1 MSVESCRRNIESVNR
16 ELGQLHQKLAD
27 ERKREADKTARIGQ
41 VDRGITK
48 NTSASSLRSKMN
60 EIQRLNKDI
69 EQSKKK
75 QADLS
80 KRIAAKEKKKHEHE
94 RDLLKEQGK
103 EQQALQK
110 DQERRMAQFEANLRR
125 SMTAATSPSLPLA
138 PSPTAKE
145 HDVFISHASEDKESF
160 VRALAEG
167 LRARGVNVWYDEFEL
182 RVGDSLRRSIDRGL
196 ANSRFGI
203 VVLSSAFF
211 AKNWPQ
217 YELDG
222 LVTKEMSGNGK
233 VILPIW
239 HKVSKDE
246 VAGYSPTLA
255 DKVALNTGIQSLDEI
270 IEELVGAIHPTD
282 SPQAED
288 GDAIVSTIPPIQE
301 QEQMP

>member
-1 MSVESCRRNIESVNR
+1 MSVDTCRRQIESANR
-16 ELGQLHQKLAD
+16 ELGQLHQKLAA
-27 ERKREADKTARIGQ
+27 ERRREADKVARIGQ
-41 VDRGITK
+41 IERGITK
-48 NTSASSLRSKMN
+48 STSVSSLQSKAR
-60 EIQRLNKDI
+60 EIERLNKDI

-80 KRIAAKEKKKHEHE
+80 EQIAAKEKKKHDHE
-94 RDLLKEQGK
+94 RDLHKEQGK

-125 SMTAATSPSLPLA
+125 SLTEASSQMP
-138 PSPTAKE
+138 PTAMTQTHKE

-182 RVGDSLRRSIDRGL
+182 KVGDSLRRSIDRGL
-196 ANSRFGI
+196 VKSRFGI
-203 VVLSSAFF
+203 VVFSSAFF

-222 LVTKEMSGNGK
+222 LVTKETSSGGK

-270 IEELVGAIHPTD
+270 IEELVAVICPTANSKTAD
-282 SPQAED
+282 D
-288 GDAIVSTIPPIQE
+288 FDIVSTVPSTQE
-301 QEQMP
+301 

>member
-1 MSVESCRRNIESVNR
+1 MSVESCRRQIESTNR

-41 VDRGITK
+41 VERSITRS
-48 NTSASSLRSKMN
+48 TSASSVQGKAR

-75 QADLS
+75 QADLT
-80 KRIAAKEKKKHEHE
+80 KQIAAKEKKKHQHE

-103 EQQALQK
+103 QQQAHQK
-110 DQERRMAQFEANLRR
+110 DQDRRMAQFEANLHR
-125 SMTAATSPSLPLA
+125 SMTKATSPSLPRA
-138 PSPTAKE
+138 HSSTAKE

-167 LRARGVNVWYDEFEL
+167 LCARGVNVWYDEFEL

-222 LVTKEMSGNGK
+222 LVTKETSSGGK
-233 VILPIW
+233 VILPVW

-246 VAGYSPTLA
+246 VASYSPTLA

-270 IEELVGAIHPTD
+270 IEELVGVIRPAG
-282 SPQAED
+282 SPQTED
-288 GDAIVSTIPPIQE
+288 GDANVSTVPPFQE
-301 QEQMP
+301 QEHTS